1 MLIKDD
7 YIRGEA
13 LLQTL
18 APELKRILQRAPKTG
33 IVEIKVWMKEN
44 RLIGTVHKIINREQG
59 EGPEGTGV

>member
-7 YIRGEA
+7 RIRGEA

-33 IVEIKVWMKEN
+33 TVEIKVWMKEN
-44 RLIGTVHKIINREQG
+44 RLIGTVHKIIDQEQG
-59 EGPEGTGV
+59 ETPEGTGA